1 MKQAGSWVIAVFMI
15 FTGAPAFAQATGTVN
30 GRVVDQ
36 ADAVLPGATVTATNT
51 RTGVARTTVTNGE
64 GLYSLPALEPGLYN
78 VSVDLTGFA
87 PSNRRDLTLAVGAT
101 VTLDVK
107 LQLGTVTENIVVSGA
122 APLIE
127 TTQSVARAT
136 LMAKEVESLPLLN
149 RNFTGM
155 VTLLPGARPIG
166 AVNATKQS
174 VGQMSFSGGQ
184 GRNLN
189 TVVDGGDNRDE
200 SVGGVVQ
207 NYTVEGIEEFTL
219 STHRFSA
226 ANGRSAGALL
236 TIVTKSGTNDIHGSG
251 FLFGRDEALTKVD
264 YFAKQSNQPKVPFNR
279 QQFGGSAGGPL
290 VRNRAFFFGAV
301 ERIREEQSISV
312 PEGVFRELEL
322 LRPLGAEPVRAV
334 PRSYRDTQYTAK
346 ANITF
351 TPNQSGIVRFA
362 EQRNRQTNNQ
372 VNAANKDVSAP
383 TADINRMY
391 SLLAS
396 HTAVISSRLLNQF
409 TFQKTYLWNS
419 LDAVDDTWNLPF
431 GRNLSFPSVTM
442 GRQVTQQLNRQDKLQ
457 FRDDFTAQLG
467 THALKVGADYVKL
480 PNFAVYQ
487 DRDGNGS
494 LTFFD
499 DPSVILT
506 DKVRY
511 PQGFQTPG
519 IVRQFTVGNSVG
531 DGSFINAQQ
540 FSAYVQDDW
549 KATRRLSLN
558 LGVRYDVNFNF
569 INETV
574 MANSRTYKVLQ
585 AIGDP
590 YGALPK
596 TDTNDISPRVG
607 FAYNLRGDGTTVLR
621 GGYGLYYDA
630 MTLSVAF
637 PNLYQ
642 MREFIKVTSTLVNTA
657 IGRGDLATYR
667 FGIDPPLASAG
678 NVKELPPGGLTSGAW
693 YDPNLTSPYNHQTT
707 FGFAHQ
713 IGPRTVIDA
722 DFTRVRGEN
731 YYRNNQINPLINGVR
746 RLAPVL
752 GARLGDRNLLGSIN
766 ILGSTSK
773 TSYDELA
780 VKLVHRADRMNWQAS
795 YTLSNA
801 QAYGGGVGITGA
813 TAAPQDW
820 DAPNAPGEWGPVRV
834 DERHRVVLF
843 AVAELPFGIRVS
855 PIFQASTPRAYTLTA
870 GVDLNADGSNNDR
883 YVDPATG
890 RQVSI
895 NSERGDP
902 LTLLDLRVT
911 KFFTMGSE
919 NRRIG
924 VFAEFYNL
932 FNTANF
938 GNNYN
943 GNARSSQF
951 KQPQGFM
958 GGAGYPFQMQL
969 GIRAS
974 F

>member
-1 MKQAGSWVIAVFMI
+1 MRRAGSWVVAVFMI
-15 FTGAPAFAQATGTVN
+15 ISGAPALAQVTATFN
-30 GRVVDQ
+30 GRIVDQ
-36 ADAVLPGATVTATNT
+36 GDAVLPGATVTATNV

-64 GLYSLPALEPGLYN
+64 GLYSLPALDPGLYN
-78 VSVDLTGFA
+78 VSVELTGFA
-87 PSNRRDLTLAVGAT
+87 PAIRREVALAVGAT
-101 VTLDVK
+101 VTIDVK
-107 LQLGTVTENIVVSGA
+107 LQLGAVSENIEVSGA

-127 TTQSVARAT
+127 TTQSAARAT
-136 LMAKEVESLPLLN
+136 LVTKEVESLPLLN

-219 STHRFSA
+219 STSRFSA

-236 TIVTKSGTNDIHGSG
+236 NIVTKSGTNQLHGSG
-251 FLFGRDEALTKVD
+251 FLFARDDALTAKD
-264 YFAKQSNQPKVPFNR
+264 FFAKQSNQPKVPFSR
-279 QQFGGSAGGPL
+279 QQFGGSTGGPL
-290 VRNRAFFFGAV
+290 VPNRAFLFGAI

-312 PEGVFRELEL
+312 SEGVFRELEL
-322 LRPLGAEPVRAV
+322 LKPLGAEPMRAV
-334 PRSYRDTQYTAK
+334 PRTYRDTQYTVK
-346 ANITF
+346 TNLTL
-351 TPNQSGIVRFA
+351 TQNQSAIVRFA

-372 VNAANKDVSAP
+372 VNVSTKDQSAP
-383 TADINRMY
+383 TEDVNRMY
-391 SLLAS
+391 SLLGS
-396 HTAVISSRLLNQF
+396 HTAILSPRTLNQF
-409 TFQKTYLWNS
+409 TFQKTYLRNS
-419 LDAVDDTWNLPF
+419 LDASGDTWNLPF
-431 GRNLSFPSVTM
+431 GRNLSFPSVSI

-467 THALKVGADYVKL
+467 AHALKVGADYVRL
-480 PNFAVYQ
+480 PAFAVYQ

-494 LTFFD
+494 VAFFD
-499 DPSVILT
+499 DPSVILS
-506 DKVRY
+506 DRVRY

-519 IVRQFTVGNSVG
+519 AVRQFTVGNSVG
-531 DGSFINAQQ
+531 DGSFIDAQQ
-540 FSAYVQDDW
+540 FSTYVQDDW
-549 KATRRLSLN
+549 KATRRLSVN
-558 LGVRYDVNFNF
+558 LGLRYDVNYNF
-569 INETV
+569 INEKV
-574 MANSRTYKVLQ
+574 MANSRTFKVLQ

-590 YGALPK
+590 NGGLPK

-607 FAYNLRGDGTTVLR
+607 FAYNLRGEGQTVVR

-642 MREFIKVTSTLVNTA
+642 MKEFIKVTTTLVNTA

-667 FGIDPPLASAG
+667 FGIDPPLLSAG
-678 NVKELPPGGLTSGAW
+678 NVTELPRGGRTTGGW
-693 YDPNLTSPYNHQTT
+693 YDPNLTNPYNHQTNL
-707 FGFAHQ
+707 GFAHQ
-713 IGPRTVIDA
+713 LTPRTVLDA
-722 DFTRVRGEN
+722 DYTRVRGKN
-731 YYRNNQINPLINGVR
+731 YYRNSEINPLINGVR

-752 GARLGDRNLLGSIN
+752 GATLGDANLLGAVN
-766 ILGSTSK
+766 ILRSNSPWN
-773 TSYDELA
+773 YDELA
-780 VKLVHRADRMNWQAS
+780 VKLVHRTDRLNWQAS
-795 YTLSNA
+795 YTLSDA
-801 QAYGGGVGITGA
+801 KAYGGGVGITGA
-813 TAAPQDW
+813 TAGPQDW
-820 DAPNAPGEWGPVRV
+820 DAPTAPGEWGPVRV

-843 AVAELPFGIRVS
+843 AVAEMPFGIRVS
-855 PIFQASTPRAYTLTA
+855 PIFQASTPRPYTLTA
-870 GVDLNADGSNNDR
+870 GADLNADGSNNDR
-883 YVDPATG
+883 YIDPATG
-890 RQVSI
+890 RQVGV
-895 NSERGDP
+895 NSERGDA

-911 KFFTMGSE
+911 KFLPLGNE

-943 GNARSSQF
+943 GNSRSTQF
-951 KQPQGFM
+951 KQPTGFM
-958 GGAGYPFQMQL
+958 GGANYPFQMQL
-969 GIRAS
+969 GVRAS